1 MELYRISRADFKIIP
16 KFARKVSEITGKSFL
31 YHWFDCLYGNI
42 RYGCNPVQYLE
53 GGFYKL
59 RSIDREKTY
68 TKYRGYKLKRIFNNP
83 DYCHICEN
91 KVDFNTVF
99 SKYLGR
105 NWIYCKVA
113 SRNEILSFLSNNGNL
128 LAKPVNL
135 TKGEGIFELDRSL
148 SDEDLADSVYG
159 KDLILEEI
167 IVQHPQMCFGNKSV
181 NTLRVNS
188 VLDNGGMVHIIKTS
202 LRCGIGDSIVD
213 NYSAGG
219 VVYPVNS
226 KYGRVEGP
234 GANSTRGQEIF
245 IHPGTEMFM
254 IGLEIPFWSQVEELI
269 CNAARLIPQVR
280 FVGWDVAITKDG
292 PVLVEGNTRPG
303 AQLIEYQG
311 FDKGLYKKILSYR

>member
-1 MELYRISRADFKIIP
+1 M
-16 KFARKVSEITGKSFL
+16 
-31 YHWFDCLYGNI
+31 
-42 RYGCNPVQYLE
+42 
-53 GGFYKL
+53 KL
-59 RSIDREKTY
+59 TSDREYLVLENQRLVHFVIRKMNPKAWEYEDLVSIGTLGLIQAAIIY
-68 TKYRGYKLKRIFNNP
+68 DELK
-83 DYCHICEN
+83 
-91 KVDFNTVF
+91 
-99 SKYLGR
+99 
-105 NWIYCKVA
+105 CKNFLPLA
-113 SRNEILSFLSNNGNL
+113 IKCIKNEILKYY
-128 LAKPVNL
+128 AKSRKNPTN
-135 TKGEGIFELDRSL
+135 TISL
-148 SDEDLADSVYG
+148 KSAVPGSES
-159 KDLILEEI
+159 LILEEI